1 MASVAAQLMLLS
13 CFATIYLQVA
23 AALHSC
29 FSEFVVPFLCLI
41 KSQLECQYQD
51 RHWPRKN
58 VSCQLHQM
66 WTNKYNDSVPIS

>member
-13 CFATIYLQVA
+13 SCFATIYLQ

-41 KSQLECQYQD
+41 KSRLECQYQD

-66 WTNKYNDSVPIS
+66 CWTNKYNDVPIS